1 MIGLVARMGK
11 LEKLK
16 HGGKNL
22 HKSSVDGGF
31 YKTGL
36 REVKCKV

>member
-16 HGGKNL
+16 IGGKNL
-22 HKSSVDGGF
+22 HKSVA
-31 YKTGL
+31 
-36 REVKCKV
+36 